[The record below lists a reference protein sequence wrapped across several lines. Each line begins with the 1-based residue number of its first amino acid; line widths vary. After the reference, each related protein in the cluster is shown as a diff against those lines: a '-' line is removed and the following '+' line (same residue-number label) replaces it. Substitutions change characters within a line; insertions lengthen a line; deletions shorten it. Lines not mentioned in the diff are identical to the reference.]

1 MNERSSPE
9 RLCAMQLNLKIGFRR
24 KLAAQISRLTST
36 HTTSSCAGGQDKAL
50 PQELYES
57 IALGNALAEIED
69 DASRKWR

>member
-1 MNERSSPE
+1 
-9 RLCAMQLNLKIGFRR
+9 MQLNLKIGFRR

-36 HTTSSCAGGQDKAL
+36 QTTTSTLCAGGQDKAL